1 MPGPLS
7 ARLARTLQQAW
18 LRRGPLASALLPLS
32 WVFHALVRLRRAG
45 YAHGLFATQQL
56 PVPVIVIGN
65 LIVGGAGKTPVVL
78 ALAALLR
85 RRGRTPGIVTR
96 GYGARAG
103 AGVLEVEPDTPATA
117 CGDEPKLLRLRSGA
131 PVVVGRDR
139 PAAARR
145 LLQAHP
151 GVDVILSDDGLQH
164 LALGRDVQVIVF
176 DARGA
181 GNGWLLPAGPLR
193 EPIAQAPP
201 ARSLV
206 LYNAGTPT
214 TPWPGTCIRP
224 ALGGA
229 VELAAWARGEP
240 CAREALQRLRG
251 RRVLAAAGIA
261 NPQRFF
267 AMLGEYGLELDTLEL
282 PDHWPFD
289 RLPWPASTPDV
300 IITEKDA
307 VKIDPARL
315 GNTRIWV
322 APLDLHLGADVESAL
337 LALLPAAS
345 AMR

>member
-1 MPGPLS
+1 VPGPLS
-7 ARLARTLQQAW
+7 ARLARILQQAW
-18 LRRGPLASALLPLS
+18 LGRGPLACVFLPLS
-32 WVFHALVRLRRAG
+32 WVFQGLVCLRRAA
-45 YAHGLFATQQL
+45 YAHGLFATQRL
-56 PVPVIVIGN
+56 PVPVIVVGN
-65 LIVGGAGKTPVVL
+65 LVVGGAGKTPVVL

-85 RRGRTPGIVTR
+85 SRGRNPGIVTR
-96 GYGARAG
+96 GYGGG
-103 AGVLEVEPDTPATA
+103 AGTDVLAVEPDTSAVS

-131 PVVVGRDR
+131 PVFVGRDR

-181 GNGWLLPAGPLR
+181 GNRWLLPAGPLR
-193 EPIAQAPP
+193 EPLALRPP

-206 LYNAGTPT
+206 LYNAMTPST
-214 TPWPGTCIRP
+214 VWPGTCIRP

-240 CAREALQRLRG
+240 CAQEVLLRLRG
-251 RRVLAAAGIA
+251 RRVLAVAGIA

-267 AMLGEYGLELDTLEL
+267 AMLVEHGLDIDTLEL

-289 RLPWPASTPDV
+289 SLPWPASTLDV

-315 GNTRIWV
+315 GNTRVWV
-322 APLDLHLGADVESAL
+322 APLDLRLRAEFESAL
-337 LALLPAAS
+337 LALLPPAS
-345 AMR
+345 AAR